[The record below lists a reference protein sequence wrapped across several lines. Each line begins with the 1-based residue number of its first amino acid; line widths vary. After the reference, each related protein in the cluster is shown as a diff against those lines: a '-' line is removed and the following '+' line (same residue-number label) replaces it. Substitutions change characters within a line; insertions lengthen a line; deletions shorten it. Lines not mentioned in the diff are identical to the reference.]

1 MMRPPRRFTLLAL
14 AACLSWQQAAAA
26 PAAPAATDA
35 NQAFALEFGDR
46 FFKAYWPLHADEA
59 IAVGYYAVADRL
71 NVPDA
76 AERQRDLRFLDAE
89 LARLHR
95 YAPQSLD
102 DAHRTDQALLENELE
117 SERWHLDG
125 LNDWQWD
132 PSSYNVANAFA
143 LLLNTDYAPLDR
155 RLRTVLKRLRQVPAY
170 YAAARRNVRHPT
182 PEHTRLA
189 IDQNQGALEVF
200 GTDLDRQV
208 AGSGLSATERA
219 QFSRRLAAARAA
231 IRGYIA
237 WLKTV
242 DAGLAQDSQA
252 RSFRLG
258 RELYERKFAYDIQ
271 SGGTAQAL
279 YDRAKLEKERLV
291 SHMDQLADE
300 LWPKYMGDAAKPADR
315 FDKIGQLIGKMSEQ
329 HAPRDNFVGTVEQMI
344 PQLEQW
350 VGDHQLIDLD
360 PSKPLQVRQTP
371 AYEQGVAI
379 AGIEAPGPYDPS
391 AKTYFNVTPLDS
403 YSPERAESFLREYN
417 RWILPV
423 FIIHEAIPG
432 HYVQL
437 IYANRSPSRIKSIFG
452 NGAMIEGWAVYS
464 ERMMLESGYGGNTP
478 EAWLMYSK
486 WNLRSV
492 TNTILDYSV
501 HVLGMSREDAIQL
514 LTHEA
519 FQSQEEASAKW
530 RRVQLT
536 SVQLT
541 SYFSGYSEIYDFRE
555 KLKQQQGA
563 GFDLKRF
570 HQQFLSYG
578 SSPVKLIEQ
587 LMQRPDG
594 PAPAAAS
601 P

>member
-1 MMRPPRRFTLLAL
+1 MMRLSRRLTWFAL
-14 AACLSWQQAAAA
+14 AAACLAHSAWAAAA
-26 PAAPAATDA
+26 QPAADA
-35 NQAFALEFGDR
+35 NQAFGQEFGDR
-46 FFKAYWPLHADEA
+46 FFKAYWPLHPDQA
-59 IAVGYYAVADRL
+59 IAVGYYQVADRL
-71 NVPDA
+71 TVLNA
-76 AERQRDLRFLDAE
+76 GERSAELRFLDRE
-89 LARLHR
+89 LARLHS
-95 YAPQSLD
+95 YKPEALD

-117 SERWHLDG
+117 SERWHLSG
-125 LNDWQWD
+125 LLDWQWD
-132 PSSYNVANAFA
+132 PSGYNVADSFA
-143 LLLNTDYAPLDR
+143 LLLNTEYAPLDQ

-170 YAAARRNVRHPT
+170 YAAAEHNISNPT
-182 PEHTRLA
+182 REHTQLA
-189 IDQNQGALEVF
+189 IDQNQGALDVF
-200 GTDLDRQV
+200 GAELEKQV
-208 AGSGLSATERA
+208 AASGLSSAERA
-219 QFSRRLAAARAA
+219 QFHRRVDAARTAMQH
-231 IRGYIA
+231 YVA
-237 WLKTV
+237 WLKTL
-242 DAGLAQDSQA
+242 DGKLAQDDKA

-271 SGGTAQAL
+271 SGDSAETL
-279 YDRAKLEKERLV
+279 YQRAKQEKERLV
-291 SHMDQLADE
+291 SHMDQLADQ
-300 LWPKYMGDAAKPADR
+300 LWPKYMADAPKPADR

-329 HAPRDNFVGTVEQMI
+329 HAPRENFVGTVEQMI
-344 PQLEQW
+344 PELEQW

-379 AGIEAPGPYDPS
+379 AGIEAPGPYNPT

-501 HVLGMSREDAIQL
+501 HVLGMSREDAIRL

-530 RRVQLT
+530 RRVQLS

-555 KLKQQQGA
+555 KLKQEQGA
-563 GFDLKRF
+563 SFDLKRF
-570 HQQFLSYG
+570 HEQFLSYG
-578 SSPVKLIEQ
+578 SSPVKLIKQ
-587 LMQRPDG
+587 LMRNKVE
-594 PAPAAAS
+594 
-601 P
+601 

>member
-1 MMRPPRRFTLLAL
+1 MMRLPRHAALLAL
-14 AACLSWQQAAAA
+14 TISCVAHGAQAENPAEG
-26 PAAPAATDA
+26 PAAKSAADP
-35 NQAFALEFGDR
+35 NQAFAQEFGDR
-46 FFKAYWPLHADEA
+46 FFKAYWPLHPDQA
-59 IAVGYYAVADRL
+59 IAVGYYQVADRL
-71 NVPDA
+71 TVLDA
-76 AERQRDLRFLDAE
+76 RERAGELRFLDRQ
-89 LARLHR
+89 LARLHS
-95 YAPQSLD
+95 YQPDTLD

-117 SERWHLDG
+117 SERWHLTG
-125 LNDWQWD
+125 LLDWQWD
-132 PSSYNVANAFA
+132 PSGYNVADSFA
-143 LLLNTDYAPLDR
+143 LLLNTDYAPLDQ
-155 RLRTVLKRLRQVPAY
+155 RLRTVLKRLRYVPAY
-170 YAAARRNVRHPT
+170 YTAAEHNISKPT
-182 PEHTRLA
+182 REHTRLA
-189 IDQNQGALEVF
+189 IDQNQGALDVF
-200 GTDLDRQV
+200 GPDLEKQV
-208 AGSGLSATERA
+208 AGSGLSAAERA
-219 QFSRRLAAARAA
+219 QFHKRITAARKAMNN
-231 IRGYIA
+231 YVA
-237 WLKTV
+237 WLKT
-242 DAGLAQDSQA
+242 QDGKLEQDGSA

-271 SGGTAQAL
+271 SGGSAEDL
-279 YDRAKLEKERLV
+279 YQRAKVEKEHLIA
-291 SHMDQLADE
+291 HMDQLSDE
-300 LWPKYMGDAAKPADR
+300 LWPKYMADAPKPADR

-329 HAPRDNFVGTVEQMI
+329 HAARDNFVGSVEQMI

-350 VGDHQLIDLD
+350 VTDHQLIDLD

-371 AYEQGVAI
+371 SYEQGVAI
-379 AGIEAPGPYDPS
+379 AGIEAPGPYNPG

-501 HVLGMSREDAIQL
+501 HVQGMSREDAIQL

-530 RRVQLT
+530 RRVQLS

-541 SYFSGYSEIYDFRE
+541 SYFSGFSEIYDFRE
-555 KLKQQQGA
+555 KLKQEQGA
-563 GFDLKRF
+563 NFDLKRF
-570 HQQFLSYG
+570 HEQFLSYG
-578 SSPVKLIEQ
+578 SSPVKLIKQ
-587 LMQRPDG
+587 LMQKKVE
-594 PAPAAAS
+594 
-601 P
+601 

>member
-1 MMRPPRRFTLLAL
+1 MMRLPRHLAL
-14 AACLSWQQAAAA
+14 LMLGAAALAQGVANAA
-26 PAAPAATDA
+26 PAAKPAAAD
-35 NQAFALEFGDR
+35 QAFATEFGDR
-46 FFKAYWPLHADEA
+46 FFKAYWPLHPDQA
-59 IAVGYYAVADRL
+59 IAVGYYQVADKL
-71 NVPDA
+71 IVPDA
-76 AERQRDLRFLDAE
+76 KSRAAELHFLDGQ
-89 LARLHR
+89 LARLR
-95 YAPQSLD
+95 SYKPDSLD

-125 LNDWQWD
+125 LLDWQWD
-132 PSSYNVANAFA
+132 PSGYNVADSFA

-155 RLRTVLKRLRQVPAY
+155 RLRTVLKRLGSVPAY
-170 YAAARRNVRHPT
+170 YAAAEQNVNKPT
-182 PEHTRLA
+182 REHTQLA
-189 IDQNQGALEVF
+189 IEQNQGALDVF
-200 GTDLDRQV
+200 GADLEKQV
-208 AGSGLSATERA
+208 AGSGLSKAERV
-219 QFSRRLAAARAA
+219 QFTTRIAAARTA
-231 IRGYIA
+231 IQHYIA

-242 DAGLAQDSQA
+242 DGQLAQDGKA

-271 SGGTAQAL
+271 SGGSAEAL
-279 YDRAKLEKERLV
+279 YERAKLEKERLV
-291 SHMDQLADE
+291 SRMDGLADQ
-300 LWPKYMGDAAKPADR
+300 LWPKYMAEAPKPADR

-329 HAPRDNFVGTVEQMI
+329 HTPRENFVGTVEQMI
-344 PQLEQW
+344 PELEQW
-350 VGDHQLIDLD
+350 VTEHKLIDLD
-360 PSKPLQVRQTP
+360 PSKPLKVRQTP
-371 AYEQGVAI
+371 SYEQGVAI
-379 AGIEAPGPYDPS
+379 AGIEAPGPYDPT

-403 YSPERAESFLREYN
+403 YSAERAESFLREYN

-492 TNTILDYSV
+492 TNTILDYNV

-519 FQSQEEASAKW
+519 FQSQEEATAKW
-530 RRVQLT
+530 RRVQLS
-536 SVQLT
+536 SVQLA

-555 KLKQQQGA
+555 KLKQEQGA
-563 GFDLKRF
+563 SFDLKRF
-570 HQQFLSYG
+570 HEQFLSYG
-578 SSPVKLIEQ
+578 SSPVKLIKQ
-587 LMQRPDG
+587 LMQG
-594 PAPAAAS
+594 KAE
-601 P
+601 